1 MTRAAAPP
9 ILLQIRSPESISSQL
24 VALRTLKNEVI
35 GHDQRKET
43 FVAGGVIPVLSQVL
57 AAHRPG
63 KADPNGS
70 TLGHSRPYHP
80 SEEAEACLQ
89 AILIVGSLAQGILTS
104 TDVRGTSKC

>member
-9 ILLQIRSPESISSQL
+9 ILLQIQAPESISSQL
-24 VALRTLKNEVI
+24 AALRTLKHELI

-43 FVAGGVIPVLSQVL
+43 VVAGGIISVLGQVL

-63 KADPNGS
+63 KADSNGS
-70 TLGHSRPYHP
+70 TIGHTRPYHP

-89 AILIVGSLAQGILTS
+89 AILIVGSLAQGT
-104 TDVRGTSKC
+104 